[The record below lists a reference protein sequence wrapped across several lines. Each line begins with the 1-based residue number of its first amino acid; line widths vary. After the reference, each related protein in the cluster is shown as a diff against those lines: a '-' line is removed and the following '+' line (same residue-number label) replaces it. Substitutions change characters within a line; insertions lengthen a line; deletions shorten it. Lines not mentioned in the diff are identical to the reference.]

1 MVVLLSSCSVDS
13 AREWYDLEKNHMD
26 LFGTVEIMNNESD
39 RGGYYKITYREKTY
53 YEDYAKIFKVT
64 ERYGVYEGDVL
75 VSWESFPLGIY
86 YMDKYYSYTKDDPI
100 FIYTNRLNILFL
112 NEDYDYLNDT
122 FIIEGTNDEIVFSE
136 AFLETDLKYDH
147 QYLNLEA
154 HQDKYQNKTDIVI
167 YSKQCQRLRAY
178 CTIFYENGVWYAGG
192 IDTNYVFSISDEFL
206 DLLMKNGKL
215 AL

>member
-1 MVVLLSSCSVDS
+1 MKKYFLILLWLCLMVVLLSSCSVDS

-112 NEDYDYLNDT
+112 NEDYDYLNDN
-122 FIIEGTNDEIVFSE
+122 IN
-136 AFLETDLKYDH
+136 
-147 QYLNLEA
+147 LNLAKEKLELLNLSYS
-154 HQDKYQNKTDIVI
+154 DGFSYKDSVYQK
-167 YSKQCQRLRAY
+167 
-178 CTIFYENGVWYAGG
+178 E
-192 IDTNYVFSISDEFL
+192 EF
-206 DLLMKNGKL
+206 
-215 AL
+215 